1 MARIKQ
7 TAKKSTGGKAPRK
20 KLATKAARRSAPAA
34 GGVKKP
40 HRYRPGRT
48 VALREIRKYQKTTNP
63 LIPYAPFKR
72 LVRLPAPFSRRT
84 PALPATS
91 FSRPRGAGAGDRER
105 DCQGEERGGGRPK
118 IELRWTREAIECL
131 REASEMQLIKHFE
144 EANLLAIHRR
154 RITIQ
159 PKDIQLARRIR
170 GEPATEPTAS

>member
-72 LVRLPAPFSRRT
+72 LVQEIGSEIAKEKNEE
-84 PALPATS
+84 
-91 FSRPRGAGAGDRER
+91 GAD
-105 DCQGEERGGGRPK
+105 PK